1 MKGLKGPLG
10 CLNQARYGIAWGVLG
25 AAMAC
30 LHAALEYSKD
40 RVQFDRPIAGF
51 QLMQEKLAD
60 MLSEITKGQLL
71 CLQLGRLKDRG
82 KMRPEQ
88 VSLAKRNNVAMAL
101 DIAREARDILGA
113 NGIPASTRSSAT
125 CEPRV
130 GLHLRGHARDPH
142 ARARRITHGRSG
154 VSVNRETARTVLVVF
169 AAALAARLLYLF
181 EFQRSVFF
189 SVPLLDAAWHEQWA
203 GRVAQ
208 GHLLDGAPYFRAPLY
223 AWILA
228 LLQTLFGGG
237 PWAPRLAQALLGAAT
252 AAGVAWAAARLIDRR
267 SGLAAGLIVAFYGP
281 LIFTGG
287 ELLHETLVTALLTG
301 LFVLLVQ
308 GQLELDDPDAGT
320 LPWFLA
326 ALCLGFAAITRP
338 NALAVLPA
346 LLAAPWLLS
355 KSAGLTGRAR
365 RLLVPMAF
373 GVLLPILPVTA
384 INFIASGDLVWIASQ
399 GGINFYAGNNGA
411 ADGRSVIVP
420 ELSGTGGWE
429 DFVPRVR
436 EIAERAEGRKLR
448 PSGVSDYWA
457 GRAWSWIRENP
468 AAAGALTLRK
478 LGALLGGYEIPNNR
492 DIGVARHDSLLLSI
506 LVGRAGPFF
515 YPWGLLLPLAAMGLW
530 LAPDRR
536 RLFGA
541 WAPAL
546 LFALSLLPF
555 FICDRFRLPLVPFL
569 AVPAGLALVRLP
581 ELLARPARWRGALAA
596 GGVALLLTLPTWGAS
611 TGGAPADAWHKLGEA
626 LYNKG
631 EYSGSVEAFNEALRF
646 APDDPVIRLAR
657 AYALQG
663 VGADSLAEIE
673 LTEVARRLP
682 ESWQAQYG
690 CGLSLSGPAGWPRP
704 SRTWKRPPASCPNG
718 ASCTAISASPTRRRC
733 AGARP
738 GWRCRRRSSWVR
750 RAPTST

>member
-1 MKGLKGPLG
+1 M
-10 CLNQARYGIAWGVLG
+10 
-25 AAMAC
+25 
-30 LHAALEYSKD
+30 
-40 RVQFDRPIAGF
+40 
-51 QLMQEKLAD
+51 
-60 MLSEITKGQLL
+60 
-71 CLQLGRLKDRG
+71 
-82 KMRPEQ
+82 
-88 VSLAKRNNVAMAL
+88 
-101 DIAREARDILGA
+101 
-113 NGIPASTRSSAT
+113 
-125 CEPRV
+125 
-130 GLHLRGHARDPH
+130 
-142 ARARRITHGRSG
+142 
-154 VSVNRETARTVLVVF
+154 NRETARTVLVVF

-690 CGLSLSGPAGWPRP
+690 CGLSLPGRPGGRGHPVPGKGRRPHARTGRAAPRSRLRLPGGDALARGRAGAVAGDQAGSGERRHPPEPRAGGPAARPRRAGRIELAAGAGARSPPFPEPLQPRPAPFRPGARRRGGRFLAAGRRRRSEEPPHSLAVRPAGRPPRRRAGGAGPAGRGV
-704 SRTWKRPPASCPNG
+704 C
-718 ASCTAISASPTRRRC
+718 
-733 AGARP
+733 ARP
-738 GWRCRRRSSWVR
+738 LADGGGPRSAPEPVR
-750 RAPTST
+750 GLPRGSRIG